1 MALGVVSVIVPD
13 VAEVDVCVR
22 LLTLVVPDVIVPE
35 VAEVDVCV
43 AVVDVPEALPVVTL
57 VV

>member
-1 MALGVVSVIVPD
+1 MEVAVGVVV
-13 VAEVDVCVR
+13 
-22 LLTLVVPDVIVPE
+22 VIVPE

-43 AVVDVPEALPVVTL
+43 ADVDVPEALPVVTL